1 MFENGE
7 AEVLANWP
15 IQGPANWRALVR
27 RHGKNGVCFLF
38 WCRVHMLE
46 MANVRMEFLTYAHT
60 LYLTSQ
66 SPPLMMTEESNVVY
80 IDDGKVDLYKSPQ
93 NTQGYVRIGD
103 IQTDISITCQ

>member
-38 WCRVHMLE
+38 WCRVHICRNGKRKKWNFL
-46 MANVRMEFLTYAHT
+46 RMRIH
-60 LYLTSQ
+60 SIRHPQ
-66 SPPLMMTEESNVVY
+66 MMTEESNVVY